1 MPVRALTRR
10 LAAGLLIALA
20 LGVAG
25 CSGLVE
31 GKPTP
36 TPQDFGGLVEAL
48 RTAGITVTNPTSGDA
63 GCADPNLIRTA
74 IAFTATG
81 QGVTTPVQ
89 LRVYIF
95 GSEAAFDRRR
105 PDVDAC
111 DAHWATDPATFET
124 VDAVP
129 YVLAGQ
135 GPWPAAFKTAAQ
147 IALRQAAGTGG
158 QHPSASP

>member
-1 MPVRALTRR
+1 MSVRAVAHSLTAI
-10 LAAGLLIALA
+10 LLVVGL
-20 LGVAG
+20 VG
-25 CSGLVE
+25 CSSLVE

-48 RTAGITVTNPTSGDA
+48 RTAGIIVTNPTSGDA
-63 GCADPNLIRTA
+63 GCSDPNLIPTA
-74 IAFTATG
+74 IAFEATG
-81 QGVTTPVQ
+81 PGATTPLR

-95 GSEAAFDRRR
+95 GSEAAYDRRR

-111 DAHWATDPATFET
+111 DANWATDPATFET

-147 IALRQAAGTGG
+147 IALRQAAGTTA
-158 QHPSASP
+158 QRPSASP